1 MQNFCN
7 RVSFKRKTSQEFV
20 NKFVAVRVTKFKKE
34 IKNNKILI
42 KLKAHMN
49 LRLKRSELILVSLA

>member
-1 MQNFCN
+1 MFNLIVKSKEIDNAMQNFCN

-34 IKNNKILI
+34 IKKII
-42 KLKAHMN
+42 KY
-49 LRLKRSELILVSLA
+49 